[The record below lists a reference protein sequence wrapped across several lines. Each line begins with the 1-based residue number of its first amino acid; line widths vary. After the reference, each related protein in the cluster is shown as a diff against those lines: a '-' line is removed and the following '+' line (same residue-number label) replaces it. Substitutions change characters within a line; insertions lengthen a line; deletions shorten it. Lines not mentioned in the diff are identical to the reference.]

1 MTTGRHTLKDFD
13 ISLRELRSEVL
24 AMGAKVS
31 QSVEG
36 AVKGL
41 LEGNLDCCNEVIAD
55 DEVVDAQ
62 EMSIDEIAM
71 GVMVRF
77 NPVATDLR
85 MVISSM
91 NTARSLERMGDHA
104 VNIARRG
111 RKILKVGAMEE
122 VKLIEPLFTM
132 AFIELKDSLT
142 AYADGDVNLA
152 LGLHDKD
159 SQLDRLHKRL
169 AKTLSALIEERESG
183 TLGLIHLMFAA
194 RSLERIGD
202 LAVNIGEEV
211 VFIESAEDIRH
222 Q

>member
-1 MTTGRHTLKDFD
+1 MKDFD
-13 ISLRELRSEVL
+13 VSLNGLKTEVL

-31 QSVEG
+31 QSIE
-36 AVKGL
+36 AAMQGL
-41 LEGNLDCCNEVIAD
+41 LEGSPDRCNEVIAD
-55 DEVVDAQ
+55 DEVVDGQ
-62 EMSIDEIAM
+62 EMAIDELAM

-91 NTARSLERMGDHA
+91 NAARSLERMGDHA
-104 VNIARRG
+104 VNVARRA
-111 RKILKVGAMEE
+111 RKILKTGTMEE
-122 VKLIEPLFTM
+122 AKLLEPLYTL
-132 AFIELKDSLT
+132 ASIELKDALT
-142 AYADGDVNLA
+142 AYSDGDLELA

-159 SQLDRLHKRL
+159 EELDRLHKRL
-169 AKTLSALIEERESG
+169 AKNLSTLIEERNSG
-183 TLGLIHLMFAA
+183 TVGLIHLMFAA

>member
-1 MTTGRHTLKDFD
+1 MTGRHTLRDFD
-13 ISLRELRSEVL
+13 VSLNELKMEVL
-24 AMGAKVS
+24 AMGASVS
-31 QSVEG
+31 HSIE
-36 AVKGL
+36 AAMNGL
-41 LEGNLDCCNEVIAD
+41 LEGNPDRCNEVIAE
-55 DEVVDAQ
+55 DEVIDTQ
-62 EMSIDEIAM
+62 EMTIDEVGM

-91 NTARSLERMGDHA
+91 NAARSLERMGDHA

-111 RKILKVGAMEE
+111 RKILKTGAMEE
-122 VKLIEPLFTM
+122 TKLLEPLFTLASM
-132 AFIELKDSLT
+132 EVKDALT
-142 AYADGDVNLA
+142 AYADGNTDLA

-159 SQLDRLHKRL
+159 AELDRLHKRL
-169 AKTLSALIEERESG
+169 GKTLSAMIENRDSG
-183 TLGLIHLMFAA
+183 TVALVHLLFAA

-211 VFIESAEDIRH
+211 VFIQSAEDIRH